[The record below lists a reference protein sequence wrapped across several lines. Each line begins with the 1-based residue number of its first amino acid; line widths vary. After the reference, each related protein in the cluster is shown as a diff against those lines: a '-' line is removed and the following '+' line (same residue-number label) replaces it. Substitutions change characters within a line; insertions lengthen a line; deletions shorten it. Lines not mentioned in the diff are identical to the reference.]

1 MERTGLEPNP
11 DALPGA
17 EKPRTG
23 YYPVNGTTIYAETR
37 GSGPAVL
44 IISSVYEDAEIYRA
58 VAERLTGFT
67 VITYDHRGTSRS
79 GRDNWPGCGS
89 GQHADDAAGLLQALG
104 INDVV
109 VFGSGTGGIVALQ
122 LALRHPGLVRSVLV
136 YEPGYFSLTEDG
148 RRLQDV
154 ASRTI
159 DNYLSSHPDDWVGAL
174 AALSRATAGVR
185 DGTPRGFFEPPV
197 GKEWYAERRD
207 LNAEAFVKND
217 VQLGFEIPDEE
228 ALAALDIDVR
238 VVCGTSHI
246 AVFRDIAARLA
257 SIRGTVLDF
266 IPRTHHHLYFRADAT
281 AAYIQVRAGAPA
293 NGEHGQK
300 APNGS

>member
-1 MERTGLEPNP
+1 MKRRGSEPNP

-17 EKPRTG
+17 EEPRTG
-23 YYPVNGTTIYAETR
+23 YYLVNGTTIYAEVR

-44 IISSVYEDAEIYRA
+44 IISSVYEGAEIFRA

-89 GQHADDAAGLLQALG
+89 GQHADDAAGLLQELG
-104 INDVV
+104 IDDVV
-109 VFGSGTGGIVALQ
+109 VFGSGTGGIIALQ
-122 LALRHPGLVRSVLV
+122 LALRHPGLVRSALV

-148 RRLQDV
+148 GRLQD
-154 ASRTI
+154 AALRTVN
-159 DNYLSSHPDDWVGAL
+159 NYLAANPEDWVGAL
-174 AALSRATAGVR
+174 AALGRATAGVK
-185 DGTPRGFFEPPV
+185 DGTSRGFFDPPA

-207 LNAEAFVKND
+207 LNAEAFVKSD
-217 VQLGFEIPDEE
+217 VQLGLETPDEA
-228 ALAALDIDVR
+228 ALAALDVEVR
-238 VVCGTSHI
+238 VVCGTSRI

-266 IPRTHHHLYFRADAT
+266 IPGTNHHLYLRADAT
-281 AAYIQVRAGAPA
+281 AAYIRERASGAF
-293 NGEHGQK
+293 ERELGQK